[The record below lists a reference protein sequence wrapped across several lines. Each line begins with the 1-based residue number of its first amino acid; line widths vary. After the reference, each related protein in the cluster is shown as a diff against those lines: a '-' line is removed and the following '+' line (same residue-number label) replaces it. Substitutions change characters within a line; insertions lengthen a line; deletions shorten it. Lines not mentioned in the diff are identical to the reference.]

1 MASKKKV
8 LRHAPLA
15 AEIDQP
21 IKFGKP
27 SKNSKLLSNS
37 GVRKRSSLDEKVE
50 DFDNVEDYDEKE
62 EARGAT
68 LLNDKVGARIVKQ
81 AREQKHEEF
90 LSSIED
96 SGKGGHVSKKKK
108 ISFQNDYPDS
118 DHADSES
125 EQGEELLRND
135 EDYEDDDQLVNL
147 DEEKD
152 FVESNLNEVEEA
164 VVQRFLMADK
174 METRSLADIIL
185 EKLRER
191 EETADGNVVSN
202 DLGSIPEEAS
212 IPMKVTEVYTA
223 VGQLL
228 KHYKSG
234 KLPKALKMLPHLK
247 NWERILWLTRPDEW
261 SAAATYAATRIFASN
276 LNAKMAQRFYNLVL
290 LEKCRDDIR
299 RNNKLSYYLYLAL
312 KKALFKPAAFYK
324 GLLLPLLLSHTCTL
338 REATIMGSVLSKVS
352 VPANHSAAVLLKL
365 AEMPYYGSTS
375 FFIRVLLNKKYALPR
390 RVVGALVDH
399 FCAFESDDRVLPVVW
414 HQSLLVFAQRYRL
427 EVNLSAYFLLFAGH
441 ACSHAL
447 PGDRRAARAVPGP
460 AQDSAAPPDHPGSA
474 AGTLPAVAGTVCGS
488 RKAEGARQSS
498 HRDGYGNK
506 LARS

>member
-1 MASKKKV
+1 
-8 LRHAPLA
+8 
-15 AEIDQP
+15 
-21 IKFGKP
+21 
-27 SKNSKLLSNS
+27 
-37 GVRKRSSLDEKVE
+37 
-50 DFDNVEDYDEKE
+50 
-62 EARGAT
+62 
-68 LLNDKVGARIVKQ
+68 
-81 AREQKHEEF
+81 
-90 LSSIED
+90 
-96 SGKGGHVSKKKK
+96 
-108 ISFQNDYPDS
+108 
-118 DHADSES
+118 
-125 EQGEELLRND
+125 
-135 EDYEDDDQLVNL
+135 
-147 DEEKD
+147 
-152 FVESNLNEVEEA
+152 
-164 VVQRFLMADK
+164 MADK

-191 EETADGNVVSN
+191 EETVGGQAVST
-202 DLGSIPEEAS
+202 DLGSLSEEAS

-228 KHYKSG
+228 KHYKAG

-261 SAAATYAATRIFASN
+261 SGAATYAATRIFASN
-276 LNAKMAQRFYNLVL
+276 LNVKMAQRFYNLVL

-399 FCAFESDDRVLPVVW
+399 FCSFESDGRVLPVVW

-427 EVNLSAYFLLFAGH
+427 EVGCPRSLSPLN
-441 ACSHAL
+441 
-447 PGDRRAARAVPGP
+447 
-460 AQDSAAPPDHPGSA
+460 
-474 AGTLPAVAGTVCGS
+474 
-488 RKAEGARQSS
+488 QS
-498 HRDGYGNK
+498 
-506 LARS
+506 

>member
-21 IKFGKP
+21 IKFGSSLTNGKT
-27 SKNSKLLSNS
+27 SKNIKLSVS
-37 GVRKRSSLDEKVE
+37 TAGARKRSSIDEKE
-50 DFDNVEDYDEKE
+50 QDFDNIEDDDEKQ
-62 EARGAT
+62 ANGST
-68 LLNDKVGARIVKQ
+68 ILNDKVGARIVKQ

-90 LSSIED
+90 LSSIEEP
-96 SGKGGHVSKKKK
+96 HVSKKKK
-108 ISFQNDYPDS
+108 ISFQNDDPDS
-118 DHADSES
+118 DHADSDS
-125 EQGEELLRND
+125 EQGEDLLRND
-135 EDYEDDDQLVNL
+135 DDYEDDDLLVNL
-147 DEEKD
+147 DEKKD
-152 FVESNLNEVEEA
+152 FVESNLSEVEEA
-164 VVQRFLMADK
+164 VVQKFLMADK

-191 EETADGNVVSN
+191 EETAGGQAVST
-202 DLGSIPEEAS
+202 DLGSISDEAS

-228 KHYKSG
+228 KHYKAG

-261 SAAATYAATRIFASN
+261 SGAATYAATRIFASN
-276 LNAKMAQRFYNLVL
+276 LNVKMAQRFYNLVL

-390 RVVGALVDH
+390 RVIGALVDH
-399 FCAFESDDRVLPVVW
+399 FCSFESDGRVLPVVW

-427 EVNLSAYFLLFAGH
+427 EVGFL
-441 ACSHAL
+441 
-447 PGDRRAARAVPGP
+447 
-460 AQDSAAPPDHPGSA
+460 Q
-474 AGTLPAVAGTVCGS
+474 
-488 RKAEGARQSS
+488 
-498 HRDGYGNK
+498 
-506 LARS
+506 